1 MIKTMTFGVL
11 LWASSLTWG
20 YGDLGHKMVAA
31 AAWPQLT
38 PYAKHQVESILG
50 FGQEKFVKASVW
62 ADHIKSDQRF
72 NHLKP
77 LHYVNLPK
85 GAKQYKKQRDC
96 KDGQCIVQAIHD
108 FSEYARSGSEREQVL
123 ALRMLIHLIADI
135 HQPLHAGYE
144 KDRGGNW
151 FEVKYQ
157 DYSVS
162 LHKLWDHQLVER
174 FHEDWQEGSAELLK
188 DMPKAN
194 LYGPE
199 KWAEISHALV
209 ERTVYQTKENRAV
222 SKVYLDMADDLTR
235 RQLQL
240 AAWRLAMW
248 LNQLW

>member
-1 MIKTMTFGVL
+1 ML
-11 LWASSLTWG
+11 LWVSSAAWG

-38 PYAKHQVESILG
+38 PYAKHQVETILG
-50 FGQEKFVKASVW
+50 FGQDKFIEASVW

-85 GAKQYKKQRDC
+85 GAKQYDKQRDC
-96 KDGQCIVQAIHD
+96 RDGQCIVQAIHD
-108 FSEYARSGSEREQVL
+108 FSEYARSGSEREQAF

-135 HQPLHAGYE
+135 HQPLHAGYK

-151 FEVKYQ
+151 FEVKYD
-157 DYSVS
+157 DYTLS
-162 LHKLWDHQLVER
+162 LHKLWDHQLVKRVNENWR
-174 FHEDWQEGSAELLK
+174 EGSAALLD
-188 DMPKAN
+188 DMPKAT

-209 ERTVYQTKENRAV
+209 ERSVYETEENRPV
-222 SKVYLDMADDLTR
+222 SKTYLEMADDLTR

-240 AAWRLAMW
+240 ASWRLAMW